1 LLTFLSGA
9 IEPHIWET
17 NNQLGLLVR
26 TGRKEEGEKQ
36 LALAKGL
43 RNDQE
48 VSSRLQLRL
57 LDPDGV
63 TDRDR

>member
-1 LLTFLSGA
+1 M
-9 IEPHIWET
+9 
-17 NNQLGLLVR
+17 
-26 TGRKEEGEKQ
+26 KEEAEKQ

-43 RNDQE
+43 RNDQD